1 MPPLDPILVVED
13 EPDAVTLLRHA
24 FAKTGIGN
32 PVQTIHSGDEAIAY
46 LNGEG
51 PYRDRLAYPLP
62 RFVLLDLKLPRCS
75 GHEVLEW
82 IRARPGFR
90 SLPVIVFTSS
100 KERSDVSRAYS
111 AGANSYLVKPSSLSG
126 LIELAAAFR
135 DYWLRHNEPAPI
147 PLPAP
152 QP

>member
-1 MPPLDPILVVED
+1 MQPLDPILVVED
-13 EPDAVTLLRHA
+13 EPDAITLLRHA
-24 FAKTGIGN
+24 FAKNDIAN
-32 PVQTIHSGDEAIAY
+32 PMVTVHSGDEAIAY
-46 LNGEG
+46 LAGHA
-51 PYRDRLAYPLP
+51 PYQDRSICPLP

-82 IRARPGFR
+82 IRAQPGLR

-100 KERSDVSRAYS
+100 KERSDVSRAYA
-111 AGANSYLVKPSSLSG
+111 AGANSYLVKPSSLGG

-135 DYWLRHNEPAPI
+135 NYWLLHNEPAPI

-152 QP
+152 TP